1 MKVEILGSG
10 GATTTP
16 RPGCACRICVEA
28 REKGI
33 PYARSGPSAFVHGP
47 DVLVDTPEEIK
58 DQLNRAGVARIAAC
72 LYSHWHP
79 DHTLGRRVFE
89 ALNADFRSWPPIARG
104 TTPVYVP
111 EQVAADFRARE
122 IWEHFEF
129 MAERGWVDVVE
140 LGDDDSV
147 RVGEV
152 EIRPFRLAEDYVYAF
167 VFESAEKRLLLA
179 PDELNGWSPPEWVRG
194 VDLAVIPAGITEF
207 DPFTGERRIDAAHP
221 VLRSEATFDE
231 TLEIVAQLGARR
243 VVLTHIEEGELSYD
257 DLLELGSRHGV
268 EFAYDGLLLEV

>member
-207 DPFTGERRIDAAHP
+207 DPFTGERRIDAEHP